1 MRLHAWCV
9 VVILSVVE
17 LCPRTANAQW
27 IVHDPANLAQAITTF
42 QQLVQQYA
50 LALQQTRRL
59 PVNLAARYRVPELP
73 WLSHGVAAD
82 YASPL
87 LDALNRGDAAGAKY
101 LQTVAVLDPI
111 RNVLAHVPADL
122 QARLGTAY
130 ATIEL
135 ADRIARTAVHQA
147 GVVRT
152 NGATVL
158 QTIQA
163 LEDDAVS
170 GDDRF
175 HTEAALLNKING
187 ASVLGLRIAAE
198 THQSLL
204 GVVEQLVVSNK
215 RQRDTEAKL
224 MDAQLHQWRFGLDYG
239 ADLVSRTADA
249 LDGWRQP

>member
-1 MRLHAWCV
+1 MRLRTRCLV
-9 VVILSVVE
+9 VVLVLVG
-17 LCPRTANAQW
+17 LCPRSANAQW
-27 IVHDPANLAQAITTF
+27 IVHDPANLAQAVTTF

-59 PVNLAARYRVPELP
+59 PVNLAARYRVPGLP
-73 WLSHGVAAD
+73 WLSHGMAAD

-87 LDALNRGDAAGAKY
+87 LDALNRGDVGGAKY
-101 LQTVAVLDPI
+101 LQTVAALDPI

-122 QARLGTAY
+122 QTRLGTAY

-175 HTEAALLNKING
+175 HSQAALLNKING

-198 THQSLL
+198 THQSLV

-224 MDAQLHQWRFGLDYG
+224 MDAQLHQWRFGRAYG
-239 ADLVSRTADA
+239 EDLVSRTAGA

>member
-1 MRLHAWCV
+1 MRLRTPLVVAMISAAW
-9 VVILSVVE
+9 
-17 LCPRTANAQW
+17 LCPRPAAAQW

-42 QQLVQQYA
+42 QQLVQHYA
-50 LALQQTRRL
+50 LVLQQTRRL
-59 PVNLAARYRVPELP
+59 PVNLAARYRVPGLP
-73 WLSHGVAAD
+73 WLSHGIVAD
-82 YASPL
+82 YAGPL
-87 LDALNRGDAAGAKY
+87 LDALNRGDVTGAQY
-101 LQTVAVLDPI
+101 LQTVAELDPI
-111 RNVLAHVPADL
+111 RAVVARIPADFR
-122 QARLGTAY
+122 ARVGTAY

-147 GVVRT
+147 GTVRM
-152 NGATVL
+152 NGPTVL

-175 HTEAALLNKING
+175 HTQAALLNKING

-224 MDAQLHQWRFGLDYG
+224 MDAQLHQWRFGRDYG
-239 ADLVSRTADA
+239 DDLVSRTAQA

>member
-1 MRLHAWCV
+1 MPTTGR
-9 VVILSVVE
+9 
-17 LCPRTANAQW
+17 PQW

-50 LALQQTRRL
+50 LAQQQAQRL
-59 PVNLAARYRVPELP
+59 PVNLPARYRVPALP
-73 WLSHGVAAD
+73 WLSHGVVAD
-82 YASPL
+82 YAGPL
-87 LDALNRGDAAGAKY
+87 LDALNRGDGTGAQY
-101 LQTVAVLDPI
+101 LQTVAALDPI
-111 RNVLAHVPADL
+111 RAVLARIPADF
-122 QARLGTAY
+122 RTRVGTAY

-135 ADRIARTAVHQA
+135 ADRVARTAVHQA
-147 GVVRT
+147 GTVRT
-152 NGATVL
+152 NGPSIL

-175 HTEAALLNKING
+175 HTQAALLNKING
-187 ASVLGLRIAAE
+187 ASVLGLRVAAE
-198 THQSLL
+198 TQQSLL
-204 GVVEQLVVSNK
+204 GVVEQLLVSNK

-224 MDAQLHQWRFGLDYG
+224 MDAQLHQWRFGRDYG

>member
-1 MRLHAWCV
+1 MRRAVLIVTLV
-9 VVILSVVE
+9 VLVA
-17 LCPRTANAQW
+17 LCPRPANAQW
-27 IVHDPANLAQAITTF
+27 IVHDPANLAEAIATF
-42 QQLVQQYA
+42 EQLVQHYA
-50 LALQQTRRL
+50 LVLQQTRRL
-59 PVNLAARYRVPELP
+59 PLNLAARYRVPALP
-73 WLSHGVAAD
+73 WLTHGAVAD
-82 YASPL
+82 YAGPL
-87 LDALNRGDAAGAKY
+87 LEALNRGDAAGAKY
-101 LQTVAVLDPI
+101 LQTVAGLDPI
-111 RNVLAHVPADL
+111 RNVMAHVPADL

-135 ADRIARTAVHQA
+135 ADRVARTAVHQA

-175 HTEAALLNKING
+175 HTQAALLNKING
-187 ASVLGLRIAAE
+187 ASVLSLRIAAE

-215 RQRDTEAKL
+215 RQRDSEAKV
-224 MDAQLHQWRFGLDYG
+224 MDAQLYQWQYG
-239 ADLVSRTADA
+239 RAYGDDLVSRTAAA

>member
-1 MRLHAWCV
+1 MRRRALCFVTLLALV
-9 VVILSVVE
+9 G
-17 LCPRTANAQW
+17 LCPRPASAQW
-27 IVHDPANLAQAITTF
+27 IVHDPANLAEAVATF
-42 QQLVQQYA
+42 QQLVQHYA
-50 LALQQTRRL
+50 LVLQQTRRL
-59 PVNLAARYRVPELP
+59 PLNLAARYRVPALP
-73 WLSHGVAAD
+73 WLTHGAVAD
-82 YASPL
+82 YAGPL

-101 LQTVAVLDPI
+101 LQTVAGLDPI
-111 RNVLAHVPADL
+111 RHVMAHVPADL
-122 QARLGTAY
+122 QGRLGTAY

-135 ADRIARTAVHQA
+135 ADRVARTAVHQA

-152 NGATVL
+152 NGPFVL

-175 HTEAALLNKING
+175 HTQAALLNKING

-215 RQRDTEAKL
+215 RQRDSEAKL
-224 MDAQLHQWRFGLDYG
+224 MDAQLYQWQYG
-239 ADLVSRTADA
+239 RPYGDDLVSRTAAA